1 MFHEEYF
8 PLMSRILMTY
18 RNTEARLKTTAV
30 NDDLSRTSISEFEL
44 NSTLEEACDTARKFK
59 ESQRERDFLQGQV
72 LELRKELRDAHDFIF
87 SLQPRREQI
96 TESEA
101 AAEFKSLG
109 RTIEDWVETNLGDDI
124 HDRSILKQR
133 LQVSHIRRFL
143 TCVSLPGQE
152 ASRCPDTDVYNVI
165 AAIMKFLCI
174 EIFDKDFYCPV
185 EEGAMDFL
193 NSILMSM
200 KKLEPRR
207 GESFHAK
214 YFSVDCNASITHPSD
229 LSTWRRWRS
238 ETLTALAGRHEF
250 ASQRQRLTNH
260 LVSELTNMLLM
271 FLPRSDMCKLAPS
284 VYSAI
289 IEPAL
294 LLAHKL
300 QLSVDKF
307 SLSWTPFAGIRLE
320 ERSIDPSDYSTF
332 ECVDILRSGK
342 VMKSQAVA
350 AAGTI
355 TYMLDLTPALIF
367 EAVKADAFADPRVLN
382 RGRILVAATKEGDGQ
397 FVSSRKDSREPT
409 LVAWLF
415 EKEWKHTSSHK

>member
-1 MFHEEYF
+1 
-8 PLMSRILMTY
+8 MTY
-18 RNTEARLKTTAV
+18 SNTKARLKTTAV
-30 NDDLSRTSISEFEL
+30 NDDRSRTSISEFEL

-59 ESQRERDFLQGQV
+59 ESQRECGILQGQV

-87 SLQPRREQI
+87 SLQPKREQI

-101 AAEFKSLG
+101 AAEFRSLG
-109 RTIEDWVETNLGDDI
+109 RTIEDWVETNLGDDL

-133 LQVSHIRRFL
+133 IHASHIRRFL
-143 TCVSLPGQE
+143 MCVSSPGQE

-185 EEGAMDFL
+185 EGGAMEFL
-193 NSILMSM
+193 SSILMSM
-200 KKLEPRR
+200 RNLEPRR
-207 GESFHAK
+207 GESFHTK
-214 YFSVDCNASITHPSD
+214 YFSLDCSASITHPSD

-250 ASQRQRLTNH
+250 ASQRQGLIHH
-260 LVSELTNMLLM
+260 LVSELTNMLLI
-271 FLPRSDMCKLAPS
+271 FLPRSDLHKLAPS

-307 SLSWTPFAGIRLE
+307 SLSWTPFAGTMLE

-342 VMKSQAVA
+342 VMKSQEVA

-367 EAVKADAFADPRVLN
+367 EAVKADAYSDPRVLN
-382 RGRILVAATKEGDGQ
+382 RGRILVAATKEGDGP
-397 FVSSRKDSREPT
+397 FVSPRKDSGEPT

-415 EKEWKHTSSHK
+415 EKLRKHTSTHK